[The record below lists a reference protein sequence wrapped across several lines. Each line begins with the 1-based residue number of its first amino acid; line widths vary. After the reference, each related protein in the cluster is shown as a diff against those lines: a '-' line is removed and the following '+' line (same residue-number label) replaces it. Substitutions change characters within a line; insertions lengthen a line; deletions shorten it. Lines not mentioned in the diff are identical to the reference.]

1 MDAFS
6 DLLEDNWTHSPSWER
21 NSPPSDS
28 KQQIPSNTI
37 LQPHQRSLFLDFRW
51 LYVNPNIILQWAE
64 SLRGQQGTS
73 QSQIQCLNEFFGEL
87 KEKKKKKDLIFQS
100 IQLHEYNGLLHMNR
114 SGYLKSW
121 RASEP
126 ITTWWLNML
135 DCSSTSGLLWVRD
148 VLSLALGSP
157 VFITQQW
164 VKGGHSIEIS
174 TFPLDAPTEVWTP
187 QWKPMVMATFS
198 SPSFFLSQAR
208 NKLLAQLS

>member
-87 KEKKKKKDLIFQS
+87 KEKKKKKKRPYFPVNTTAW
-100 IQLHEYNGLLHMNR
+100 IQWASAPEQKWMPQI
-114 SGYLKSW
+114 LKSFW
-121 RASEP
+121 ANYYMMIKHAR
-126 ITTWWLNML
+126 LQ
-135 DCSSTSGLLWVRD
+135 
-148 VLSLALGSP
+148 
-157 VFITQQW
+157 FY
-164 VKGGHSIEIS
+164 K
-174 TFPLDAPTEVWTP
+174 WTI
-187 QWKPMVMATFS
+187 MG
-198 SPSFFLSQAR
+198 
-208 NKLLAQLS
+208 